1 MYSGPFANMT
11 VNLGPDSLDVLNGE
25 VDDSGWKFN
34 YTPRCLKRSF
44 TDYALTRFAN
54 ETSVL
59 DLFRTTDDIW
69 SFEQLMQ
76 GLSGT

>member
-1 MYSGPFANMT
+1 MT

-25 VDDSGWKFN
+25 IDDSGWKYN

-44 TDYALTRFAN
+44 TDYSLTRFAN

-59 DLFRTTDDIW
+59 DLLRDTDDIW
-69 SFEQLMQ
+69 SFETLMQ
-76 GLSGT
+76 GLDGK